1 MIYDTGTTITAWPWY
16 HNTRNNIS
24 LDGPQRYNGSS
35 KSRWEHYTHTHYDS
49 VCTSPEQQWKTR
61 CADRDVEE
69 KTGNVTHGGLHGG
82 IGGGSRLSGLAGPEF
97 STRLF
102 LFLFFKTICIRRN
115 VSLTPSTL
123 RALTIA
129 PTRRAH
135 LWQAARAVLVR
146 AFYRA
151 PQERNGCGQFLALT
165 ALRAYGFGDWRRNTG
180 GAGSSDVVSAGIGWT
195 HSSSSRFAEYTE
207 IVREKSTGAALREIV
222 PPASFGPAFGVMGPT
237 RSSSLPPPL
246 PAGRPRACPH
256 PIAQARILI
265 VRHVIFA
272 GSDID
277 SRLSS
282 A

>member
-1 MIYDTGTTITAWPWY
+1 MYPA
-16 HNTRNNIS
+16 
-24 LDGPQRYNGSS
+24 QR
-35 KSRWEHYTHTHYDS
+35 
-49 VCTSPEQQWKTR
+49 
-61 CADRDVEE
+61 
-69 KTGNVTHGGLHGG
+69 
-82 IGGGSRLSGLAGPEF
+82 
-97 STRLF
+97 
-102 LFLFFKTICIRRN
+102 FFN
-115 VSLTPSTL
+115 PSTL
-123 RALTIA
+123 RAPTIA

-165 ALRAYGFGDWRRNTG
+165 ALRASGFGDWRRNTG

>member
-16 HNTRNNIS
+16 HNTQNSIS
-24 LDGPQRYNGSS
+24 LDGPQRYNRSS

-49 VCTSPEQQWKTR
+49 VCTSPEQQWKTQ
-61 CADRDVEE
+61 CADRVVEG
-69 KTGNVTHGGLHGG
+69 KTGNVTYGG
-82 IGGGSRLSGLAGPEF
+82 IGGGSRLSAGPES

-102 LFLFFKTICIRRN
+102 YFIFQNHLYPAQRFFN
-115 VSLTPSTL
+115 PSTL
-123 RALTIA
+123 RAPTIA

-165 ALRAYGFGDWRRNTG
+165 ALRASGFGDWRRNTG

-237 RSSSLPPPL
+237 GSSSLPSPL